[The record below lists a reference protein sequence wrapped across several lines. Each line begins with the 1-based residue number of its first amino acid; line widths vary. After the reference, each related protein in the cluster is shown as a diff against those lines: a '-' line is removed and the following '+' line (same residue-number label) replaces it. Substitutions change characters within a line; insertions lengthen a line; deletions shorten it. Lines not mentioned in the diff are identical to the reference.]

1 MGGFTLRASKAIAA
15 SVAAVGSIL
24 LAAGC
29 SSSGSSSSSTPA
41 AAGSSSSAAAGTSSS
56 AATNWSTA
64 TSASQGG
71 GMDAL
76 IAAAKQEGQLN
87 VITLP
92 NDWAN
97 YGTIM
102 KDFTAKYG
110 IKITDANP
118 DGTSQDE
125 LNAINQTKGQS
136 RAPDVVDVGTA
147 FAAKGQTE
155 GVWAPYEVATWSD
168 IPASSKD
175 PSGLYYADYGGYVA
189 IGYDSSK
196 VKTPPTSF
204 KSLLNPAYKNMVALN
219 GSPTQAGA
227 AFAGVYAAALA
238 SGGSFG
244 NIAPGISY
252 FKQLKQAG
260 NFVPVTGS
268 ASTMESGQTPILIW
282 WDYLLASEVG
292 AKYKNLKIVIPSDA
306 NYAAYYDQAVSKYA
320 PDPAAARLWEE
331 YLYSTAG
338 QNLFLAGGTRPIE
351 LPALVSAGTQDKAA
365 YAALPPAPAGGITF
379 PSIAQQNTAENVIS
393 QQWPTVTG

>member
-1 MGGFTLRASKAIAA
+1 MGGTTLLKKRAIVAT
-15 SVAAVGSIL
+15 VAAVGTIA

-29 SSSGSSSSSTPA
+29 SSSGSSSSS
-41 AAGSSSSAAAGTSSS
+41 AAGSSSSGSSS
-56 AATNWSTA
+56 TNFATC
-64 TSASQGG
+64 TSAASCG

-76 IAAAKQEGQLN
+76 VAAAKKEGHLN

-92 NDWAN
+92 ADWAN

-110 IKITDANP
+110 IQINDENP

-125 LNAINQTKGQS
+125 LNAIAQTKGQS

-147 FAAKGQTE
+147 FAAKGQAS
-155 GVWAPYEVATWSD
+155 GDWAPYEVQTWND
-168 IPASSKD
+168 IPASSKE
-175 PSGLYYADYGGYVA
+175 PSGQYYADYGGYVA
-189 IGYDSSK
+189 IGYDSSR

-204 KSLLNPAYKNMVALN
+204 KSLLTGPYKNMVALN

-238 SGGSFG
+238 NGGSFS
-244 NIAPGISY
+244 NIAPGVSY
-252 FKQLKQAG
+252 FKQLKAAG

-292 AKYKNLKIVIPSDA
+292 AKYPNLKIVIPSDSH
-306 NYAAYYDQAVSKYA
+306 YAAYYDQAVSKYA
-320 PDPAAARLWEE
+320 PNPAAARLWEE
-331 YLYSTAG
+331 YLYSTEG
-338 QNLFLAGGTRPIE
+338 QNLFLEGGTRPIE
-351 LPALVSAGTQDKAA
+351 LSTLVSAGSEDQKA
-365 YAALPPAPAGGITF
+365 YAALPPAPAGGVTF
-379 PSIAQQNTAENVIS
+379 PSIAQQNAAETIVA
-393 QQWPTVTG
+393 QQWPSVSG